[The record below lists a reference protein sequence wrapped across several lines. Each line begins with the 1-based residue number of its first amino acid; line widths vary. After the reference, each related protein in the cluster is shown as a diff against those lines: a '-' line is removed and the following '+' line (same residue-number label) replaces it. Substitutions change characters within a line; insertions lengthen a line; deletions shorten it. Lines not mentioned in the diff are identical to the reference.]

1 MCFGCS
7 REGGRFP
14 FSSSAL
20 VIPTLVPT
28 TTKTCVS
35 MFYVVYGLKK
45 LRDATTVASP
55 FQGRPSE
62 TGRSSASKSVIVRDT
77 QRVVALKIRLQLS
90 TLSVFI
96 TLWP

>member
-1 MCFGCS
+1 
-7 REGGRFP
+7 
-14 FSSSAL
+14 
-20 VIPTLVPT
+20 
-28 TTKTCVS
+28 

-77 QRVVALKIRLQLS
+77 QRVVALKIRLHPV
-90 TLSVFI
+90 SVPHYLALNLNLNLNKFKENG
-96 TLWP
+96 